1 MTHLGKDAHGFSSL
15 GVRTVAVFLRACGVF
30 GVLALLQT
38 VDSAGYR

>member
-15 GVRTVAVFLRACGVF
+15 GVRSVLGSLRACAVF